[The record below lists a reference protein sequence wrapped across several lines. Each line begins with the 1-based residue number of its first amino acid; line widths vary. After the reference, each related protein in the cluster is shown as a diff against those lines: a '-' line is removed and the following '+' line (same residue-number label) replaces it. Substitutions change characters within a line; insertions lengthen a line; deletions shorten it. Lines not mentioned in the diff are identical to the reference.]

1 MTPVT
6 IPTATRPITLPDLDG
21 LPAHLAAKL
30 RNMPAEQLAVIFNLK
45 DEQ

>member
-21 LPAHLAAKL
+21 LPTHLAAKL
-30 RNMPAEQLAVIFNLK
+30 ANLIHLTELENTK
-45 DEQ
+45 